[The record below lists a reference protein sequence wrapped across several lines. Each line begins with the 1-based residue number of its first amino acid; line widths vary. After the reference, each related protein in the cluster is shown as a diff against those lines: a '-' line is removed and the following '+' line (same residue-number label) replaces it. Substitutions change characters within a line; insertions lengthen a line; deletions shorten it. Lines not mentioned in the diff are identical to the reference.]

1 MSTSSDEGKLAAI
14 ISYFTIIGW
23 LIAYFALYQKDKR
36 YQATFHL
43 RQTLLYHLLSMVI
56 YYGAGSVFFL
66 LGPSIGFALLWIV
79 RVGLFIIWLIGLLS
93 ALQGER
99 KAMPLIGQPAQ
110 SIFSGI

>member
-1 MSTSSDEGKLAAI
+1 MSTSDDGKLAAI

-23 LIAYFALYQKDKR
+23 LIAYFAIYQKDKR

-56 YYGAGSVFFL
+56 VYAAGPVFL
-66 LGPSIGFALLWIV
+66 LFGVSIGMALLWIV
-79 RVGLFIIWLIGLLS
+79 RVGLFIIWIIGLLS

-99 KAMPLIGQPAQ
+99 KLMPLIGKPAQ